1 LLKFAAYLIT
11 KRPVWDSI
19 EPFQISDL
27 NFSFHLK
34 AFFTFICLVFLLG
47 QTASGQQA
55 TKTAEQTIGPVYGFR
70 AGGNLSTFSSSDP
83 FKDLYL
89 GYHVG
94 VFLDMYPSKKYGYS
108 FELNYAKQ
116 GAKSGDVI
124 IPANYLVVPALFN
137 IYASGLALQGGVYA
151 APLLAGSVN
160 NLDFGLAIGIKKALG
175 DFGLGVRYYHGLQ
188 EISDCRDKAVNQ
200 KLELSIRINLQ

>member
-1 LLKFAAYLIT
+1 M
-11 KRPVWDSI
+11 
-19 EPFQISDL
+19 
-27 NFSFHLK
+27 K
-34 AFFTFICLVFLLG
+34 ALFTFISIAFLFG
-47 QTASGQQA
+47 QPAFGQSSEKGA
-55 TKTAEQTIGPVYGFR
+55 KQTPGPVYGFR
-70 AGGNLSTFSSSDP
+70 AGGNLSTFSTSDP

-89 GYHVG
+89 GYHAG
-94 VFLDMYPSKKYGYS
+94 AFLDMYPSNNYGYS
-108 FELNYAKQ
+108 FELNYTKQ

-124 IPANYLVVPALFN
+124 ISTNYLVVPVLFN
-137 IYASGLALQGGVYA
+137 IYASEVALQGGLYA

-188 EISDCRDKAVNQ
+188 EITDSRDKAVNQ